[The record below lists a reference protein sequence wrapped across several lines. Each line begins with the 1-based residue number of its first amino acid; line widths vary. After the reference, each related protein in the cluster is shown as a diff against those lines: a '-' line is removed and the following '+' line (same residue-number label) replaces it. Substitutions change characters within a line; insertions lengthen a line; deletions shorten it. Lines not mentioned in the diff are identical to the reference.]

1 MPRSK
6 PRRSDVKPP
15 WKPRTAVEAKDEAL
29 RYKQEMEK
37 ENKERMREVRSAEN
51 RIAQREESLD
61 RRVES
66 LDAREHQ
73 LSSLQGQVERRE
85 RDVEEAENAIE
96 RHREE
101 AQIEIN
107 QALER
112 AAGMS
117 PQEAKEE
124 LLETIHD
131 EVTRESAVIIRD
143 AETRTKAEADKKAR
157 EILSLAIQ
165 RVAADHS
172 AESTVSTIHI
182 PSDDLKG
189 RIIGREGRNADK
201 KAREI
206 LSLAIQR
213 VAADHSAESTVSTI
227 HIPSD
232 DLKGRIIGREGRN
245 IRSFEQLTGTNLI
258 IDDTPE
264 CVTISCFDP
273 VRREIGRVTMENLIA
288 DGRIHPARI
297 EEMYDKAVKLVNQR
311 VHEAGEQATF
321 DAGIHDLHP
330 ELVNTLGRLRYR
342 TSFGQNVLNH
352 SLEVAYLASVMASEL
367 GLDPIPVK
375 HPELVNTLGR
385 LRYRTSFGQ
394 NVLNHSLEVAY
405 LASVMASELGLDP
418 IPVKRAGLLHD
429 LGKAVDH
436 EVEGSHA
443 VIGAD
448 LARRFGERPE
458 IVHAIEAHHND
469 VEANSVVDVLIQ
481 AADAV
486 SAARPGA
493 RKETLDAYVKRLE
506 KLEEI
511 ANSHKGVER
520 TYAIQAGREV
530 RVMVEP
536 EVVDEAESVV
546 LAHDIAQQIENE
558 MQYPGQVKVVVIR
571 ESRAVDYAK

>member
-1 MPRSK
+1 MLEPVIAAVIAIVVGLVVGFAVSRFASNSSSQK
-6 PRRSDVKPP
+6 AANEAADLKKKASQEADALVDDARR
-15 WKPRTAVEAKDEAL
+15 EAETVRKEAENLRREAEIEARDKAL
-29 RYKQEMEK
+29 RYKQEVDE
-37 ENKERMREVRSAEN
+37 ENKERLREVRSAEN

-73 LSSLQGQVERRE
+73 LSSIQGQIERRE
-85 RDVEEAENAIE
+85 RDLDEAEQE
-96 RHREE
+96 MGRRLE
-101 AQIEIN
+101 AV
-107 QALER
+107 
-112 AAGMS
+112 AGMT

-124 LLETIHD
+124 MLDALRE
-131 EVTRESAVIIRD
+131 EVTHESAAIIRH
-143 AETRTKAEADKKAR
+143 AETRTKAEADKRAR
-157 EILSLAIQ
+157 MILSLAIQ

-172 AESTVSTIHI
+172 AE
-182 PSDDLKG
+182 
-189 RIIGREGRNADK
+189 N
-201 KAREI
+201 
-206 LSLAIQR
+206 
-213 VAADHSAESTVSTI
+213 TVSTI

-273 VRREIGRVTMENLIA
+273 VRREIGRVTMENLIS

-297 EEMYDKAVKLVNQR
+297 EEMFDKAVALVNQR
-311 VHEAGEQATF
+311 VQEAGEQAAF
-321 DAGIHDLHP
+321 DTGLHDLHP
-330 ELVNTLGRLRYR
+330 ELVRTLGRLRYR
-342 TSFGQNVLNH
+342 TSYGQNVLNH
-352 SLEVAYLASVMASEL
+352 SLEVAYLAGVMASEL
-367 GLDPIPVK
+367 GLDPVP
-375 HPELVNTLGR
+375 
-385 LRYRTSFGQ
+385 
-394 NVLNHSLEVAY
+394 A
-405 LASVMASELGLDP
+405 
-418 IPVKRAGLLHD
+418 KRAGLLHD

-448 LARRFGERPE
+448 LARRFGEAPE
-458 IVHAIEAHHND
+458 IVHAIEAHHAD
-469 VEANSVVDVLIQ
+469 VEPNTILDVLIQ
-481 AADAV
+481 ASDAV

-511 ANSHKGVER
+511 ANAHEGVER

-530 RVMVEP
+530 RVMVKP
-536 EVVDEAESVV
+536 EVVDEAQSVV
-546 LAHDIAQQIENE
+546 LAHDIAHQIESE